1 MLTRI
6 LCDRLEELLS
16 VLEIHL
22 NTTQYF
28 RLFTRF
34 LLPNYLYSLRF
45 FAGGVW
51 LWLPAGRG
59 CGSRRGRGSQDRTQG
74 RVPGTFSRSQALT
87 VSGGE
92 AGLSSAD
99 LEEENK
105 DVGCCGLWAADTKPL
120 RARGEM
126 TGTASTS
133 DHFPSAR
140 LCSNFTCFNS
150 RQAHSKPMTTTL
162 STSIGHMGTLS
173 HRACVVWSN
182 LPKVMQLVSSKGR
195 I

>member
-1 MLTRI
+1 M
-6 LCDRLEELLS
+6 
-16 VLEIHL
+16 LEIRST
-22 NTTQYF
+22 TTQYF
-28 RLFTRF
+28 RLFRRF
-34 LLPNYLYSLRF
+34 LLLNYLYSLRF

-59 CGSRRGRGSQDRTQG
+59 CGSRRGRGSQDLTQG
-74 RVPGTFSRSQALT
+74 RVPGTFPRPQALT

-92 AGLSSAD
+92 GGLFSAD

-105 DVGCCGLWAADTKPL
+105 DVGCCGLWAADTKPQ

-150 RQAHSKPMTTTL
+150 LQAQSKRMTTTL
-162 STSIGHMGTLS
+162 NRAYGDTESQSMHGTE
-173 HRACVVWSN
+173 
-182 LPKVMQLVSSKGR
+182 
-195 I
+195 